1 MNANNP
7 GVSDNAQKNIDR
19 MKTNRQ
25 KRHRANTKRKNLG
38 TANFLDF
45 DEAGQKCIREQVLN
59 AMGSCDVVSD
69 NTSVASL
76 VTTPS
81 TVATP
86 AGCGCG
92 HPRIFVVDVQVLA
105 AGPDLKPMMPVSI
118 QSNLLHIVMQFGL
131 DPDCPNCPSI
141 HCAID
146 LCAALTTGNLHFFVL
161 LVKQFPHI
169 VAKIFAPQDYAP
181 IILSGI
187 VQSNQEAVTT
197 NLDVGFQFRLPYKTK
212 AGDDSSLMITTGP
225 NVSINT
231 IIELPFMQGTGMIL
245 DLVDNLAECKHL
257 DCPPFPIEFRRT
269 SNHVPVSND

>member
-1 MNANNP
+1 VVICVNANNP

-45 DEAGQKCIREQVLN
+45 DEAGQKRIREQVLN

-86 AGCGCG
+86 AGRGRG

-118 QSNLLHIVMQFGL
+118 QSNLPPIVMQFGL
-131 DPDCPNCPSI
+131 DPNCPNCPSI
-141 HCAID
+141 RCA
-146 LCAALTTGNLHFFVL
+146 GRVL
-161 LVKQFPHI
+161 LPSM
-169 VAKIFAPQDYAP
+169 VAVN
-181 IILSGI
+181 
-187 VQSNQEAVTT
+187 VQS
-197 NLDVGFQFRLPYKTK
+197 
-212 AGDDSSLMITTGP
+212 
-225 NVSINT
+225 
-231 IIELPFMQGTGMIL
+231 
-245 DLVDNLAECKHL
+245 
-257 DCPPFPIEFRRT
+257 
-269 SNHVPVSND
+269 